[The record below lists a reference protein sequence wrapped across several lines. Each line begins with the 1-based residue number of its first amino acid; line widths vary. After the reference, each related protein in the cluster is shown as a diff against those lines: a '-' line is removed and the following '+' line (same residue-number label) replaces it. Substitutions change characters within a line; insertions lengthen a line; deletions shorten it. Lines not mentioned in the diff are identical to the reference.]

1 MSGKRV
7 SVILVSI
14 SIILAAIFLYIL
26 FTGDITFRIELLK
39 EAAKTILQL
48 LLLGLLGA
56 FASFLFTEYAAKRDK
71 QNQMLER
78 KNALKAAQHQ
88 SRLEALNTLTHLYW
102 ETRKA
107 FDIIDAHR
115 SARSYGEQMR
125 QIIEYRIELRRLD
138 NEIVAGMYAINDKE
152 TRESIGKCLFELIH
166 LLRQAIEEWKTQY
179 LRLSGLQVQDEKLE
193 DPKKKKVPQEIDK
206 LPVLARLRQDNFQTL
221 HDLFE
226 EAARP
231 IREQL
236 RSELQSPP

>member
-1 MSGKRV
+1 M
-7 SVILVSI
+7 L
-14 SIILAAIFLYIL
+14 
-26 FTGDITFRIELLK
+26 TGDTAFRMELFK
-39 EAAKTILQL
+39 EAARTILQL
-48 LLLGLLGA
+48 LLIGMLGA
-56 FASFLFTEYAAKRDK
+56 FASFLFTEYASARDK
-71 QNQMLER
+71 EFQTRENR
-78 KNALKAAQHQ
+78 KALQASQHQ
-88 SRLEALNTLTHLYW
+88 SRLEALNTLTRLYW

-115 SARSYGEQMR
+115 SAKSYGEQMR
-125 QIIEYRIELRRLD
+125 QIIEYRIELKRLD
-138 NEIVAGMYAINDKE
+138 NEIAAGMYAINDKA

-166 LLRQAIEEWKTQY
+166 LLREAIEEWKTQY

-206 LPVLARLRQDNFQTL
+206 LPILAGLRQDNFQTL